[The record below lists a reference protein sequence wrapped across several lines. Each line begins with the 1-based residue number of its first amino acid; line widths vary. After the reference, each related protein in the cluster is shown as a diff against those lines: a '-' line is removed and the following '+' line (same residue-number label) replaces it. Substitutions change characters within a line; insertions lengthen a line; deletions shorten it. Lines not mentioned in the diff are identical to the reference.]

1 MDLPMINLKKSSD
14 SCAPLDFAAWRVPSK
29 HYLWPSNHRD
39 TSEISTY
46 LFNIFNSVPYPCVR
60 SIKHNNS
67 DPGPSLH
74 SIRVQDVAEL
84 ASDPP
89 GFITLNLQ
97 TGHRPSLTTDV
108 VPWSWREP
116 PLEIATLKW
125 RTATTSSGTPVTLQL
140 DSTMILVVAEGLCQ
154 AWRLRMTEPGGSEA
168 RCVT

>member
-1 MDLPMINLKKSSD
+1 MLLIDWQPPSSL
-14 SCAPLDFAAWRVPSK
+14 STGSVK
-29 HYLWPSNHRD
+29 I
-39 TSEISTY
+39 TSD
-46 LFNIFNSVPYPCVR
+46 R
-60 SIKHNNS
+60 SSALRRPEAHSSHHVYS

-74 SIRVQDVAEL
+74 SIGVQDVAEL

-108 VPWSWREP
+108 VLWRWREP

-125 RTATTSSGTPVTLQL
+125 STATTSSGTPVTLQL

-168 RCVT
+168 RCVTSSTPMECWGSPGSPSTR